1 MDKWQIMGYLFAFI
15 NPILPGI
22 LLGLALY
29 RDNDKDYKE
38 TGKNVI
44 ILSILMTVVWALFLA
59 KRGIIA

>member
-1 MDKWQIMGYLFAFI
+1 MDKWQILGYLFAFI
-15 NPILPGI
+15 NPIFPG
-22 LLGLALY
+22 LLIGIALY
-29 RDNDKDYKE
+29 KDKKADYKE